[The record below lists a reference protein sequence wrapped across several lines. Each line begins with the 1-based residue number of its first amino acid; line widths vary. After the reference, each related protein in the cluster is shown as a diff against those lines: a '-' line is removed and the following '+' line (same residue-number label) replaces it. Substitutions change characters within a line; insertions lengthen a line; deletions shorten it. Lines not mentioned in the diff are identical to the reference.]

1 MSDFGIV
8 GGGPAG
14 LLMALLLARR
24 GHAVQVFER
33 RGDPRQMRAEAGRS
47 INLALAARGI
57 RALREAGVLA
67 ALQDQLVPMRGR
79 QLHHTDASQQFA
91 AYGARGDEYILSA
104 SRAQLTR
111 ALAQQAGNTAGITLH
126 FCVTCT
132 GLNDEGAPLLQ
143 TAQGDTVTAPT
154 AARWIGADG
163 AGSALRQAL
172 QARGALQVQEQFI
185 AHDYKEL
192 DIPPGTPLVRE
203 ALHIWPRG
211 GFMLIALPNA
221 DGSFTATLFLAR
233 EGEVSFAALRSA
245 DVVQAFF
252 AREFADAAALIPNLA
267 AQWAAHPQGRL
278 GSVHTTPWHQGEQ
291 LVLLGDA
298 AHAMVPFH
306 GQGMNCA
313 FEDCRILDALLADGH
328 AAPFARFD
336 AQRKPAAD
344 AIIQMALENHA
355 EMSDTVRRPRFHLQR
370 ELALQLQQRHPQRF
384 VPRYAMVTFRDDI
397 GYDVALQRGRIQ
409 QQLLDAM
416 TVPAADGSLPD
427 VATLDWPHWD
437 AQVTAQLAPL

>member
-1 MSDFGIV
+1 MSDFGVV

-24 GHAVQVFER
+24 GHRVQVYER
-33 RGDPRQMRAEAGRS
+33 RADPRQATAEAGRS

-67 ALQDQLVPMRGR
+67 SLHTQLVPMRGR
-79 QLHHTDASQQFA
+79 QLHHTDGSQQFA
-91 AYGARGDEYILSA
+91 AYGARPDEYILSA

-111 ALAQQAGNTAGITLH
+111 ALAQQAGATSGITLH
-126 FCVTCT
+126 FDVACT
-132 GLNDEGAPLLQ
+132 GLHDDGTPRLLDGHGNAVA
-143 TAQGDTVTAPT
+143 TPTV
-154 AARWIGADG
+154 ARWIGADG

-172 QARGALQVQEQFI
+172 QARGALQAQEQFI

-192 DIPPGTPLVRE
+192 DLPPGTPLVRE

-233 EGEVSFAALRSA
+233 EGEVSFAALHGA
-245 DVVQAFF
+245 EAVQGFF
-252 AREFADAAALIPNLA
+252 AREFADVAPLIPNLA
-267 AQWAAHPQGRL
+267 AQWPAHPQGRL
-278 GSVHTTPWHQGEQ
+278 GTVHTTPWQQGEQ

-313 FEDCRILDALLADGH
+313 FEDCRVLDALLADGQP
-328 AAPFARFD
+328 APFARFF

-355 EMSDTVRRPRFHLQR
+355 EMSDTVRSPRFHLQR
-370 ELALQLQQRHPQRF
+370 ELALHLQQRHPQRF

-416 TVPAADGSLPD
+416 TAPQADGTLPD
-427 VATLDWPHWD
+427 PATLDWSHWD
-437 AQVTAQLAPL
+437 AQVTALLAPL